1 MNEEG
6 MMPTS
11 ERKRFVIF
19 YGYHPE
25 ETFSKHVGEKIRS
38 LNPPNISA
46 VRIHGIPNRR
56 GQVIEQV
63 DSEIRGQME
72 KMKHSVF
79 IVLHTADVDARM
91 HPHQPKA
98 IVVLG
103 REFLGSTRYLR
114 GKFGPADIDFYS
126 TLAESSLAYTS
137 VEFYPNNLLGVD
149 EGVDL
154 LLGFIKELSILIEWE
169 RNIGNERV

>member
-1 MNEEG
+1 MNGEG
-6 MMPTS
+6 MIPANEHT
-11 ERKRFVIF
+11 KFVVF

-38 LNPPNISA
+38 LNIPNISA

-63 DSEIRGQME
+63 DAEIKNQIQ
-72 KMKHSVF
+72 KIKHSVF
-79 IVLHTADVDARM
+79 IVLHTADVDVRM
-91 HPHQPKA
+91 HPRQPKV

-114 GKFGPADIDFYS
+114 GKFGTADIDFYS
-126 TLAESSLAYTS
+126 TLEEAPSAFTS
-137 VEFYPNNLLGVD
+137 IEFYPNSLSGVD
-149 EGVDL
+149 EAVDL
-154 LLGFIKELSILIEWE
+154 LLAFIAELSKLIEWE
-169 RNIGNERV
+169 RNLR